1 MRREKT
7 NTKMEQKRRK
17 NKRGYDLGLSNL
29 LIGLIF
35 LINPYYGVIDVL
47 PDFIGMILL
56 YKSVEKLADLDER
69 LYASKKNYLA
79 AVWVSVAMFFAMLM
93 GIFSGGM
100 DKTTIL
106 TLSLAAHLVYCILL
120 IPGLKNFFATLDYGI
135 IRKDGELKE
144 KEQNNNLGII
154 SSIFLIVRGVC
165 AFAPWLTALGEVD
178 ELNSNNTIQ
187 IFLIIIAGVLTLIFG
202 VIWFISIRK
211 YMSTVLKDKDLL
223 EYIYT
228 RYETEVINNK
238 ELLFKRSLTRF
249 SLYSIIAYVFA
260 ISFPIDGYYFVPE
273 FLFAVFMFI
282 AFRTVSRFVDG
293 KIAKKYLIGFGCFSI
308 AKYAVM
314 MFYSVTYE
322 FISAPYNSKMSDP
335 VKFWIIYAVIVV
347 LSILSCAFMIMV
359 SKEHH
364 NYRKALIKESV
375 GKAEGNSEYRDE
387 MDEARRKEL
396 RNKSSAALVFQ
407 IAFSVVSVITT
418 MMIPFGEISDAF
430 GLQWVYRMVFLAAAM
445 ISVYAV
451 CQAIYNEAARIK

>member
-7 NTKMEQKRRK
+7 NTKMVQEKRK
-17 NKRGYDLGLSNL
+17 NRRGYDLGLSNL

-69 LYASKKNYLA
+69 LYASKKNFLV
-79 AVWVSVAMFFAMLM
+79 AVWVSIAMFFAMLM
-93 GIFSGGM
+93 GVLSGGM

-135 IRKDGELKE
+135 IRKSGELKE
-144 KEQNNNLGII
+144 KEQSNNLGII
-154 SSIFLIVRGVC
+154 SSIFLIVRGIC

-178 ELNSNNTIQ
+178 ELNSNDTIQ
-187 IFLIIIAGVLTLIFG
+187 VFLIIIAGVLTLIFG
-202 VIWFISIRK
+202 VVWFLNIRK
-211 YMSTVLKDKDLL
+211 YMSSVLKDKALL
-223 EYIYT
+223 EYFYN
-228 RYETEVINNK
+228 RYENEVTNNS
-238 ELLFKRSLTRF
+238 ELMFKRGLTRF
-249 SLYSIIAYVFA
+249 SLYSIVAYVFA

-273 FLFAVFMFI
+273 FLFAFFMYL
-282 AFRTVSRFVDG
+282 AFKTVSKYADN
-293 KIAKKYLIGFGCFSI
+293 KQIKKYLIGFGCFSI

-314 MFYSVTYE
+314 IFYSVTYE

-335 VKFWIIYAVIVV
+335 VKFWIIYAIISV
-347 LSILSCAFMIMV
+347 LSVIGCVFMILV

-364 NYRKALIKESV
+364 NCRIVLIKESV
-375 GKAEGNSEYRDE
+375 GKPEEKSEYRDE
-387 MDEARRKEL
+387 MDESRRKEL
-396 RNKSSAALVFQ
+396 RNKSAVALVLQ
-407 IAFSVVSVITT
+407 VAFSVVSVITT

-451 CQAIYNEAARIK
+451 CQAIYNEAARLK